1 MKSFLKAFAVEL
13 RRSFFSVKFAV
24 MVLIVAAGYF
34 VSSLEELK
42 VMWNYENSDVLY
54 FFELIHNIGTFT
66 GISVLCCTV
75 LNCTSFLRDYKSG
88 YFRHCVMR
96 SGTRNYS
103 LAAFLSCVIVGGL
116 ILSLGQILYVLILA
130 VKFPLVA
137 ENSGTMES
145 YMHVLD
151 SNFMSPFLCDGHYVL
166 FFVVY
171 ALLAFIFGALWSS
184 VGIAISAY
192 IDDYYAASFSPY
204 VIFYSTNGFLSAV
217 FRGNKLLSGF
227 FRPDV
232 IFHANYYLG
241 GVAKSILGA
250 VLYLGTVIAIM
261 GVVFCIKTKLRCR
274 E

>member
-1 MKSFLKAFAVEL
+1 MRSFFKAFAVEL
-13 RRSFFSVKFAV
+13 RRSVFSLKFAV
-24 MVLIVAAGYF
+24 MALIVAAGYL
-34 VSSLEELK
+34 VSSLEEIK
-42 VMWNYENSDVLY
+42 FMWNYEKSDVLY

-66 GISVLCCTV
+66 SISVLCCTV

-88 YFRHCVMR
+88 YFRHCVIR
-96 SGTRNYS
+96 SGTGNYT
-103 LAAFLSCVIVGGL
+103 LAAFLSCVTAGGL

-130 VKFPLVA
+130 VKFPLVS
-137 ENSGTMES
+137 ENSGTLDS

-151 SNFMSPFLCDGHYVL
+151 SNFMAPFLRDGNYML
-166 FFVVY
+166 FFAVY
-171 ALLAFIFGALWSS
+171 ALLAFMFGALWAS

-204 VIFYSTNGFLSAV
+204 VIFYATNGFLRAV
-217 FRGNKLLSGF
+217 FRGNRMLSGF

-241 GVAKSILGA
+241 GAAKSILGA
-250 VLYLGTVIAIM
+250 ALYFGIIITGM
-261 GVVFCIKTKLRCR
+261 GIVFCIKSKRRCR